1 MATTVDSHPTHATTR
16 PTRTGR
22 RVPLSVTVSAWAVPV
37 MVVGQFALV
46 AGLPVVIALVGAL
59 RRVPDRA
66 VRRAAT
72 LVAVTFAIPLVV
84 WLTRPDGAQSLSKD
98 MHPGFVGLIVAASA
112 VFLVT
117 LHRARRGLPAR

>member
-1 MATTVDSHPTHATTR
+1 MAATIESR
-16 PTRTGR
+16 PTRAGR
-22 RVPLSVTVSAWAVPV
+22 YIPLSVTVSAWAVPV

-46 AGLPVVIALVGAL
+46 AGVPVVIALVGAL

-66 VRRAAT
+66 VRGAAA
-72 LVAVTFAIPLVV
+72 LVALTFAIPLVF

-112 VFLVT
+112 ALLVT
-117 LHRARRGLPAR
+117 LHRSRRSLQAR

>member
-1 MATTVDSHPTHATTR
+1 MTTTVESHTA
-16 PTRTGR
+16 RTGR

-37 MVVGQFALV
+37 MVVGQFALI
-46 AGLPVVIALVGAL
+46 AGVPVVIALAGAL

-84 WLTRPDGAQSLSKD
+84 WLTRPDGAPSLSKD
-98 MHPGFVGLIVAASA
+98 MHPAFAGLIVAASVA
-112 VFLVT
+112 LIVT
-117 LHRARRGLPAR
+117 LHRARRGLPTR